1 MGSWYYETFEGK
13 TRYGVM
19 VRDVLY
25 SAKSDYQKIEILDTI
40 HYGPVLVIDGIFMT
54 GEKEE
59 HFYHEMLVQPAM
71 TTAARMARVLIIGG
85 GDGGTAREI
94 LRHPGV
100 QSVVMVEIDPMVV
113 EACRAHM
120 PTLATAWSD
129 PRLDLIIGDGIA
141 YVKRKDLEP
150 FDIIFLDGCDPVGP
164 SEGLFNAEFY
174 GDCKR
179 LLTEG
184 GVFAL
189 QTGSPILQQELFVDT
204 VRALKEVFQRV
215 APYFGPAPLYASDQW
230 SWTLA
235 SDSHDHLAVVDQR
248 ARLVEKTAKYYNR
261 DIHRAAF
268 AVPNNLREIL
278 KPHPGLPLTGEGED
292 DGGRL

>member
-1 MGSWYYETFEGK
+1 MGSWYYETFESK
-13 TRYGVM
+13 TRYGVK
-19 VRDVLY
+19 VRDVLF
-25 SAKSDYQKIEILDTI
+25 SAKSDFQKVEILDTV

-59 HFYHEMLVQPAM
+59 HFYHEMLVHPAM
-71 TTAARMARVLIIGG
+71 TTAADISRVLIIGG

-100 QSVVMVEIDPMVV
+100 QSLVIVEIDPMVV

-120 PTLATAWSD
+120 PTLSTAWSD
-129 PRLDLIIGDGIA
+129 PRLELIIDDGIA
-141 YVKRKDLEP
+141 YVKRKDVGS

-174 GDCKR
+174 ANCKQ
-179 LLTEG
+179 LLTSN

-204 VRALKEVFQRV
+204 MKALGEVFQRV
-215 APYFGPAPLYASDQW
+215 VPYFGPAPLYASDQW

-235 SDSHDHLAVVDQR
+235 SDRHDHLAIVDER
-248 ARLVEKTAKYYNR
+248 VNMVEATTKYYNR

-268 AVPNNLREIL
+268 AVPNNLRKIL
-278 KPHPGLPLTGEGED
+278 E
-292 DGGRL
+292 R

>member
-1 MGSWYYETFEGK
+1 MGSWYDETFENK

-19 VRDVLY
+19 VRDVLF
-25 SAKSDYQKIEILDTI
+25 SAKSDFQKIEILDTV

-141 YVKRKDLEP
+141 YVKREDVGP

-174 GDCKR
+174 TDCKR
-179 LLTEG
+179 LLTSD

-204 VRALKEVFQRV
+204 VRTLREVFLRV

-235 SDSHDHLAVVDQR
+235 SDRHEHLAVVDER
-248 ARLVEKTAKYYNR
+248 ARLVEKTARYYNR

-268 AVPNNLREIL
+268 AVPNNLKKIL
-278 KPHPGLPLTGEGED
+278 DPIPAFP
-292 DGGRL
+292 

>member
-1 MGSWYYETFEGK
+1 MGSWYDETFEGK
-13 TRYGVM
+13 TRYGVL
-19 VRDVLY
+19 VRDVLF
-25 SAKSDYQKIEILDTI
+25 SAKSDFQKIEILDTV

-100 QSVVMVEIDPMVV
+100 RSVVIVEIDPVVV

-120 PTLATAWSD
+120 PTLSTAWSD

-141 YVKRKDLEP
+141 YVKRKDVGP

-164 SEGLFNAEFY
+164 AEGLFNAEFY
-174 GDCKR
+174 ADCKR
-179 LLTEG
+179 LLTLD

-189 QTGSPILQQELFVDT
+189 QTGSPILQQELFIDT
-204 VRALKEVFQRV
+204 IRALGKVFPRV

-235 SDSHDHLAVVDQR
+235 SDRHDHMAIVEER
-248 ARLVEKTAKYYNR
+248 AKLVEKTAKYYNR
-261 DIHRAAF
+261 DIHMAAF
-268 AVPNNLREIL
+268 AVPNNLKKIL
-278 KPHPGLPLTGEGED
+278 E
-292 DGGRL
+292 R